1 MFNQDLDELGELFK
15 SKNMYPSLGDAGA
28 HVSQFIDAGWST
40 FTLSHWI
47 REKQLYTI
55 GEGIRRMTSGPARV
69 IGLHDRGVLRPGMRA
84 DVNVIDFDNI
94 TALHP
99 EMVHDFPGGAPR
111 YIQKARGY
119 KATLINGQIN
129 LVDDELTGAQAGEV
143 LRHRV

>member
-1 MFNQDLDELGELFK
+1 
-15 SKNMYPSLGDAGA
+15 MYPSLGDAGT

-47 REKQLYTI
+47 REKQIYTI

-69 IGLHDRGVLRPGMRA
+69 IGLHDRGVLKPGMRA

-94 TALHP
+94 TELHP
-99 EMVHDFPGGAPR
+99 EMAHDFPGGAPR